1 LPARNDE
8 QEGKQPLNISL
19 ALPLTFLAR
28 SASSL
33 VGHRCKVAHKHFFK
47 KSPQGF
53 PEASVKEYKRAA
65 TAPQAIHRT
74 LIAAPN

>member
-1 LPARNDE
+1 VGSDE

-28 SASSL
+28 SACNWSAK
-33 VGHRCKVAHKHFFK
+33 GCEVAHKHFFK
-47 KSPQGF
+47 KNPQGF
-53 PEASVKEYKRAA
+53 AEASVKEYKRAA

>member
-1 LPARNDE
+1 VGNEE
-8 QEGKQPLNISL
+8 QEGKVALNISL

-28 SASSL
+28 SGSHP
-33 VGHRCKVAHKHFFK
+33 VRHRYKVAHKHFFK
-47 KSPQGF
+47 KNPQGF
-53 PEASVKEYKRAA
+53 AEASVKEYKRAA